1 MRQLGEILLDEG
13 LVNEAQLLAAMDET
27 AARGQ
32 SLGRVLVEEGV
43 LSEMQLVAALA
54 SQVGMQFVDLDDY
67 PVDRAAISVIP
78 AALCRRHGV
87 LPISFQD
94 GALVVAMADPG
105 NVMAVDDLRSVSGL
119 QIRPVVAVHD
129 NLARAIE
136 RFCRA
141 DDEMEDL
148 AESFEETAS
157 ADVDL
162 SNLGQIGAS
171 STCS

>member
-13 LVNEAQLLAAMDET
+13 LVSESQLLAAMDET
-27 AARGQ
+27 ATRGQ

-54 SQVGMQFVDLDDY
+54 SQVGMEFVDLDDF
-67 PVDRAAISVIP
+67 PVDRAAVSAVP
-78 AALCRRHGV
+78 AALCRRHVV
-87 LPISFQD
+87 LPIAFRD
-94 GALVVAMADPG
+94 GALMVAMADPG

-119 QIRPVVAVHD
+119 KVRPVVAVHD

-148 AESFEETAS
+148 AESFEKTESTE
-157 ADVDL
+157 VDL
-162 SNLGQIGAS
+162 
-171 STCS
+171 